1 MLKRNKLFL
10 CAACILL
17 VIFFICLII
26 VQLQNADRPK
36 PDPQKIYQAIKQS
49 ASITAEYNGKTT
61 SLNQEEISTFKEMIT
76 GMLDKKN
83 FPSIAMNEDHIKTN
97 LKFTLDS
104 DYYVYVAESKDL
116 LFLFRLDMQQ
126 YAISLTE
133 DQYQIIL
140 SFTEE

>member
-1 MLKRNKLFL
+1 MCRLYPISYLFY
-10 CAACILL
+10 LL
-17 VIFFICLII
+17 DNC
-26 VQLQNADRPK
+26 
-36 PDPQKIYQAIKQS
+36 
-49 ASITAEYNGKTT
+49 T
-61 SLNQEEISTFKEMIT
+61 
-76 GMLDKKN
+76 
-83 FPSIAMNEDHIKTN
+83 IAKCRSSKTN

-133 DQYQIIL
+133 DQYQKIL